1 MLDNVNKADRH
12 LVIQHLRATISRI
25 EEAIRILEEQKSQA
39 LSGIRFLQE
48 GETFQTN
55 LLDSLD
61 AS

>member
-1 MLDNVNKADRH
+1 MLDNVNTAERN
-12 LVIQHLRATISRI
+12 LFIQNLRTTISRI

-39 LSGIRFLQE
+39 LSGIRFLQD
-48 GETFQTN
+48 GDTRQTN